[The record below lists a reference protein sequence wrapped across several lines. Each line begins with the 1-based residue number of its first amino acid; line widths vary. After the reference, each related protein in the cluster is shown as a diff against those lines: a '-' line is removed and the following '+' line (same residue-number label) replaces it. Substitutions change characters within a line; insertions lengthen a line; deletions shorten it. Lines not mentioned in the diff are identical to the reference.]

1 MTTLNRM
8 KTWLFC
14 LPAALAVATA
24 GLTSPASA
32 QEAPVPVTAE
42 VRSTLGRL
50 DNFLHYPGVL
60 QCFNEGKDGIL
71 RSLLEEG
78 VSQMERCL
86 SGGLQGSLIMDASGH
101 VHMTINLSKD
111 PELER
116 SIKNGDHLRLRV
128 EVTPFLDNEEG
139 EQGVTPN
146 S

>member
-1 MTTLNRM
+1 VT
-8 KTWLFC
+8 
-14 LPAALAVATA
+14 V
-24 GLTSPASA
+24 
-32 QEAPVPVTAE
+32 EYVPVTAE

-101 VHMTINLSKD
+101 VHMTINLSKY
-111 PELER
+111 PELEK